1 MAIDKP
7 VKEVEPVKPVEPVE
21 PKEPVEEVVEESFK
35 EVLISMPIKVVKSPP
50 VLIFMLLSS
59 APSEPEETLFGAK
72 SGKGAKGKGKK
83 SVLKALLQTT
93 ARYASGLTFVHG

>member
-1 MAIDKP
+1 
-7 VKEVEPVKPVEPVE
+7 
-21 PKEPVEEVVEESFK
+21 
-35 EVLISMPIKVVKSPP
+35 MPIKVVKSPP
-50 VLIFMLLSS
+50 VLISMLLL

-72 SGKGAKGKGKK
+72 SGKGAKGKGEK